1 MELTKCL
8 LEKVQHFGNQTLKNQ
23 LSFMCKIY
31 CCYGYNSDPSSSCFS
46 RKKFANIKDS
56 KKKNLCKQKCD
67 ILTENG
73 GFKLYPLPVFDIVWF
88 FSHSEPKFK
97 LFKFRIWRRKNKMWI
112 LQCYL
117 FHGSW
122 KPRKHKLP
130 RYGILLHNLWLDFII
145 FWTI

>member
-1 MELTKCL
+1 MFTWKSSTFWKPNFKKSIIIYVQDL
-8 LEKVQHFGNQTLKNQ
+8 LLLRLQFWSIVKLFFTQ
-23 LSFMCKIY
+23 KI
-31 CCYGYNSDPSSSCFS
+31 CEHQGLQE
-46 RKKFANIKDS
+46 
-56 KKKNLCKQKCD
+56 KKNLCKQKCD

-73 GFKLYPLPVFDIVWF
+73 GFKLYPLPVFDIDWF

>member
-1 MELTKCL
+1 M
-8 LEKVQHFGNQTLKNQ
+8 
-23 LSFMCKIY
+23 
-31 CCYGYNSDPSSSCFS
+31 
-46 RKKFANIKDS
+46 KKFNILETKLKKINYHLCARLNAATVTILIHRQVVFHAKNLRTS
-56 KKKNLCKQKCD
+56 RTPRKKNLCKQKCD

-73 GFKLYPLPVFDIVWF
+73 GFKLYPLPVFDIDWF